1 MARSD
6 KLPDYV
12 RSAGAAALGARL
24 RRLSAA
30 LDADARR
37 IYAEAGIAFEQRW
50 LGLLDLLST
59 HGPLTVG
66 EIAESL
72 GISHPSVSQSRDS
85 LAKAGLIGWEA
96 DEGDGRRRRLS
107 LTREGQALVR
117 RLRPLWERLDRAAV
131 ALDEE
136 AGHVAAA
143 LDRLQEKLNE
153 RGFYER
159 VKALEAP
166 VPDRGASH
174 ATAINC
180 DGKA

>member
-6 KLPDYV
+6 RLPDYV
-12 RSAGAAALGARL
+12 RSAGSAALGARL

-37 IYAEAGIAFEQRW
+37 IYADFGIAFEQRW
-50 LGLLDLLST
+50 LGVLDLLSS

-66 EIAESL
+66 ELATSL

-85 LAKAGLIGWEA
+85 LAKAGLVAWEA
-96 DEGDGRRRRLS
+96 DERDGRRRRLR
-107 LTREGQALVR
+107 LTAEGEALVR
-117 RLRPLWERLDRAAV
+117 RLRPLWDALDQAAV

-143 LDRLQEKLNE
+143 LDRLGDRLRE
-153 RGFYER
+153 RDFYER
-159 VKALEAP
+159 AKEKLDEGQGK
-166 VPDRGASH
+166 DR
-174 ATAINC
+174 
-180 DGKA
+180 